1 MTEQRT
7 PFQHAVANPSVRKD
21 IAAAVRDGIPVE
33 QLAEAFNIS
42 ESTVRSYAAEWR
54 GAHRKVQLLTDWEK
68 SAIIE
73 GCARGARRR
82 WERTY
87 SPEVIRELLGEA

>member
-42 ESTVRSYAAEWR
+42 ESTVLRRGMARGTPKSAA
-54 GAHRKVQLLTDWEK
+54 AHR
-68 SAIIE
+68 
-73 GCARGARRR
+73 
-82 WERTY
+82 
-87 SPEVIRELLGEA
+87 LGEVRDHRGLRPRCATAMGTHVLA